1 MQMIRPVSRTA
12 PFLSEL
18 TREEEGERK
27 EKEMKKMQLHQLS
40 FQQKPI
46 SDTVGR
52 CQLQLLFTRCAIA
65 KIIANFMPNE
75 WERKRGV

>member
-18 TREEEGERK
+18 TRERDKKEGNE
-27 EKEMKKMQLHQLS
+27 KKMQLHQLS
-40 FQQKPI
+40 

-52 CQLQLLFTRCAIA
+52 CQLQLLLTCCAIA